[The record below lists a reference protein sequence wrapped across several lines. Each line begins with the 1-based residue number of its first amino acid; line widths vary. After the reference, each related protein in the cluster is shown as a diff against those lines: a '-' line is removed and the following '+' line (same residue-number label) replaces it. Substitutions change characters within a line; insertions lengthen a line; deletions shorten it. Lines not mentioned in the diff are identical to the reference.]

1 MIKNSPV
8 CPAFAASPR
17 TKHSLW
23 ALIDEEDAGKIDT
36 LMNRDPLTPRLGQ
49 GFNFLKH
56 TYKNHLM
63 IQSSLERRKKK
74 KNKQYEMERKVKL
87 AGTKMNP

>member
-1 MIKNSPV
+1 MIKNSPI
-8 CPAFAASPR
+8 CPAFAASTR

-23 ALIDEEDAGKIDT
+23 ALIDEEDAGKIDI
-36 LMNRDPLTPRLGQ
+36 LMKRDRLTPGLGQ

-63 IQSSLERRKKK
+63 IQSSLERKKK
-74 KNKQYEMERKVKL
+74 KQYEKEK
-87 AGTKMNP
+87 

>member
-74 KNKQYEMERKVKL
+74 KQTIWKGEESKALRN
-87 AGTKMNP
+87 

>member
-1 MIKNSPV
+1 MIKNSPI
-8 CPAFAASPR
+8 CPGFAASTR

-23 ALIDEEDAGKIDT
+23 ALIDEEDAGKIDI
-36 LMNRDPLTPRLGQ
+36 LMKRDRLTPGLGQ

-63 IQSSLERRKKK
+63 IQSSLERKKK
-74 KNKQYEMERKVKL
+74 KQYEKEK
-87 AGTKMNP
+87 

>member
-63 IQSSLERRKKK
+63 IQLSLERRKKK
-74 KNKQYEMERKVKL
+74 KQ
-87 AGTKMNP
+87 TI

>member
-8 CPAFAASPR
+8 YPAFAASTR

-23 ALIDEEDAGKIDT
+23 ALIDEEDAGKIDI
-36 LMNRDPLTPRLGQ
+36 LMKRDPLTPGLGQ

-74 KNKQYEMERKVKL
+74 KQTIWKGEESKACRN
-87 AGTKMNP
+87 